1 MEVTPVEFSLNVWKR
16 SFAAR
21 AFAVLALLTVLFA
34 AACGG
39 VPKAYYYTLQVPAAP
54 APTDPRTD
62 YVLGVEHFRAPQIL
76 RDDRIVYYVSSTQ
89 INYYQNHRW
98 GSDPATLLSDYA
110 AQWMDS
116 SGVFSQVRVLPA
128 RERVDYTLGGSV
140 LSFEEVDSDG
150 GAKVRLALAL
160 SLVRTSDHKLV
171 WSGKQSQETPLSER
185 SVEGVATA
193 LNASCAQVL
202 REMTP
207 GLIAQVEQDYKSSGK

>member
-16 SFAAR
+16 SFASR
-21 AFAVLALLTVLFA
+21 ALAVLALLTAVFS

-39 VPKAYYYTLQVPAAP
+39 VPKAYYYTLQVPAVP

-62 YVLGVEHFRAPQIL
+62 YVLGVEHFRAPEIL
-76 RDDRIVYYVSSTQ
+76 RDDRIVYYVSPTQ
-89 INYYQNHRW
+89 INFYQNHRW

>member
-1 MEVTPVEFSLNVWKR
+1 MEVTPVEFSSNVWKR
-16 SFAAR
+16 SIAAR
-21 AFAVLALLTVLFA
+21 AFAVFALLAVLLA

-39 VPKAYYYTLQVPAAP
+39 VPKAYYYTLQVPAVP

-76 RDDRIVYYVSSTQ
+76 RDDRIVYYVSPTQ
-89 INYYQNHRW
+89 INFYQNHRW

-116 SGVFSQVRVLPA
+116 SAVFSQVRVLPA

-207 GLIAQVEQDYKSSGK
+207 GLIAQVEQDFKSSGK

>member
-1 MEVTPVEFSLNVWKR
+1 MEVTPVEFSLNLWKH

-21 AFAVLALLTVLFA
+21 VFATLALLTVLLA
-34 AACGG
+34 TACGG
-39 VPKAYYYTLQVPAAP
+39 VPKAHYYTLQVPAAP

-76 RDDRIVYYVSSTQ
+76 RDDRIVYYVSPTQ
-89 INYYQNHRW
+89 INFYQNHRW
-98 GSDPATLLSDYA
+98 GSDPATLLSDYT

-128 RERVDYTLGGSV
+128 RERVDYTLGGNV

-150 GAKVRLALAL
+150 AAKVRLALAL
-160 SLVRTSDHKLV
+160 SLVRASDHKLV
-171 WSGKQSQETPLSER
+171 WSGKLSQETPLSER

-207 GLIAQVEQDYKSSGK
+207 GLVAQIEQDYKSSGK